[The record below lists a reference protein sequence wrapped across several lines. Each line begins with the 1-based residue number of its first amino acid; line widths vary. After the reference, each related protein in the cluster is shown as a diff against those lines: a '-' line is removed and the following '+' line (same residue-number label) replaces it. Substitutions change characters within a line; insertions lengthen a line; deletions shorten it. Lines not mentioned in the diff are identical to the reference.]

1 MHSHNSVLLSAC
13 PLSWVSVSGSTECVT
28 ADYTTLLAHAMPT
41 LKKDKK
47 KKIKK
52 IKNFFYIIYSDKE
65 KNN

>member
-1 MHSHNSVLLSAC
+1 MHSHNSVLPTAF
-13 PLSWVSVSGSTECVT
+13 PLSWVSVLGITECVI

-41 LKKDKK
+41 LKKDK